1 MFAYNRNNVIWCWY
15 NGENKHLVIHKYNVY
30 RSPNV
35 GLFVRTNDQTLL
47 LPFGFA
53 ESKTKKLK
61 EYLAVENIIH
71 ASVAGTRL
79 IGPMTVMNNNGIL
92 LPSTVS
98 DEEIRILKKTGLNVE
113 RLKSKFTAVG
123 NLISANDKGAIVS
136 SLFKGEVDQHIN
148 DILGVP
154 FQTMSIGGF
163 VQVGSMVVATNAGA
177 IVHPKANDA
186 EIHRISEILQVVAE
200 PATVN
205 GGSPFLSSGIIANF
219 SSVIV
224 GNLTTGPEL
233 IMISR
238 ALKV

>member
-1 MFAYNRNNVIWCWY
+1 M
-15 NGENKHLVIHKYNVY
+15 
-30 RSPNV
+30 
-35 GLFVRTNDQTLL
+35 GLFTRTNDNTLL

-53 ESKTKKLK
+53 ETKTKKLK
-61 EYLAVENIIH
+61 EYLDVEKIIH
-71 ASVAGTRL
+71 VSVAGTRL

-98 DEEIRILKKTGLNVE
+98 DEEIKILRQTGLNVE
-113 RLKSKFTAVG
+113 KLKSKFTAIG

-136 SLFKGEVDQHIN
+136 NIFNGEVNQ
-148 DILGVP
+148 DIKDTLGVP
-154 FQTMSIGGF
+154 TQTMSIGGF
-163 VQVGSMVVATNAGA
+163 VQIGSMVVATNAGA

-186 EIHRISEILQVVAE
+186 ETSRISEILQVEAE

-205 GGSPFLSSGIIANF
+205 GGSPFVSSGIIANF

>member
-1 MFAYNRNNVIWCWY
+1 M
-15 NGENKHLVIHKYNVY
+15 
-30 RSPNV
+30 
-35 GLFVRTNDQTLL
+35 GLFLRTNNDTLL

-53 ESKTKKLK
+53 ETKAKKLK
-61 EYLAVENIIH
+61 EYLDVEKIIH
-71 ASVAGTRL
+71 VSIAGTRL

-98 DEEIRILKKTGLNVE
+98 DDEIRILKQTGLNVD
-113 RLKSKFTAVG
+113 RLKSKFTAIG
-123 NLISANDKGAIVS
+123 NLISANDKGAVVS
-136 SLFKGEVDQHIN
+136 NLFRGEAEQNIK

-154 FQTMSIGGF
+154 LQTFSIGGY
-163 VQVGSMVVATNAGA
+163 VQVGSMIVATNAGA
-177 IVHPKANDA
+177 IVHPIANDS
-186 EIHRISEILQVVAE
+186 EISTISEILQVEAE

-219 SSVIV
+219 TSVIV

>member
-1 MFAYNRNNVIWCWY
+1 M
-15 NGENKHLVIHKYNVY
+15 
-30 RSPNV
+30 
-35 GLFVRTNDQTLL
+35 GLFLRTNNDTLL

-53 ESKTKKLK
+53 ETKAKKLK
-61 EYLAVENIIH
+61 EYLDVEKIIH
-71 ASVAGTRL
+71 VSIAGTRL
-79 IGPMTVMNNNGIL
+79 MGPMTVMNNNGIL

-98 DEEIRILKKTGLNVE
+98 DDEIRILKQTGLNVD
-113 RLKSKFTAVG
+113 RLKSKFTAIG
-123 NLISANDKGAIVS
+123 NLISANDKGAVVS
-136 SLFKGEVDQHIN
+136 NLFKGEADQNIK

-154 FQTMSIGGF
+154 IHTFSIGGY
-163 VQVGSMVVATNAGA
+163 VQVGSMIVATNAGA
-177 IVHPKANDA
+177 IVHPIANDW
-186 EIHRISEILQVVAE
+186 EISRISEILQVEAE

-205 GGSPFLSSGIIANF
+205 GGSPFLSSGILANF

>member
-1 MFAYNRNNVIWCWY
+1 M
-15 NGENKHLVIHKYNVY
+15 IHKYDVY

-35 GLFVRTNDQTLL
+35 GLFVRTNNDTLL

-53 ESKTKKLK
+53 ETKAKKLK
-61 EYLAVENIIH
+61 EYLDVEKIIH
-71 ASVAGTRL
+71 VSIAGTRL

-98 DEEIRILKKTGLNVE
+98 DDEIRILKQTGLNVD
-113 RLKSKFTAVG
+113 RLKSKFTAIG
-123 NLISANDKGAIVS
+123 NLISANDKGAVVS
-136 SLFKGEVDQHIN
+136 NLFKGEADQNIK

-154 FQTMSIGGF
+154 LQTFSIGGY
-163 VQVGSMVVATNAGA
+163 VQVGSMIVATNAGA
-177 IVHPKANDA
+177 IVHPIAKDS
-186 EIHRISEILQVVAE
+186 EISRISEILQVEAE

>member
-1 MFAYNRNNVIWCWY
+1 M
-15 NGENKHLVIHKYNVY
+15 IHKYDVY
-30 RSPNV
+30 RSPNL
-35 GLFVRTNDQTLL
+35 GLFLRTNNDILL

-53 ESKTKKLK
+53 ETKAKKLK
-61 EYLAVENIIH
+61 EYLDVEKIIH
-71 ASVAGTRL
+71 VSIAGTRL

-92 LPSTVS
+92 LPYTVS
-98 DEEIRILKKTGLNVE
+98 DDEIRILKQTGLNVD
-113 RLKSKFTAVG
+113 RLKSKFTAIG
-123 NLISANDKGAIVS
+123 NLISANDKGALVS
-136 SLFKGEVDQHIN
+136 NLFKGEVDQNIK

-154 FQTMSIGGF
+154 LQTFSIGGY
-163 VQVGSMVVATNAGA
+163 VQVGSMIVATNAGA
-177 IVHPKANDA
+177 IVHPIANDS
-186 EIHRISEILQVVAE
+186 EISRISETLQVEAE

-238 ALKV
+238 ALKI

>member
-1 MFAYNRNNVIWCWY
+1 M
-15 NGENKHLVIHKYNVY
+15 IHKYDVY

-35 GLFVRTNDQTLL
+35 GLFVRTNNDTLL

-53 ESKTKKLK
+53 ETKAKKLI
-61 EYLAVENIIH
+61 EYLDVEKIIH
-71 ASVAGTRL
+71 VSIAGTRL

-92 LPSTVS
+92 LPYTVS
-98 DEEIRILKKTGLNVE
+98 DDEIRILKQTGLNVD

-123 NLISANDKGAIVS
+123 NLISANDKGALVS
-136 SLFKGEVDQHIN
+136 NLFKGEADQNIK

-154 FQTMSIGGF
+154 LQTFSIGGY
-163 VQVGSMVVATNAGA
+163 VQVGSMIVATNAGA
-177 IVHPKANDA
+177 IVHPMANDS
-186 EIHRISEILQVVAE
+186 EISRISEILQVEAE

>member
-1 MFAYNRNNVIWCWY
+1 M
-15 NGENKHLVIHKYNVY
+15 IHKYDVY

-35 GLFVRTNDQTLL
+35 GLFSRTNNDTLL

-53 ESKTKKLK
+53 ETKAKKLK
-61 EYLAVENIIH
+61 EYLDVEKIIH
-71 ASVAGTRL
+71 VSIAGTRL

-92 LPSTVS
+92 LPYTVS
-98 DEEIRILKKTGLNVE
+98 DDEIRILKQTGLNVD

-123 NLISANDKGAIVS
+123 NLISANDKGALVS
-136 SLFKGEVDQHIN
+136 NLFKGEADQNIK

-154 FQTMSIGGF
+154 LQTFSIGGY
-163 VQVGSMVVATNAGA
+163 VQVGSMIVATNAGA
-177 IVHPKANDA
+177 IVHPLANDS
-186 EIHRISEILQVVAE
+186 EISRISEILQVEAE

>member
-1 MFAYNRNNVIWCWY
+1 M
-15 NGENKHLVIHKYNVY
+15 
-30 RSPNV
+30 
-35 GLFVRTNDQTLL
+35 GLFLRTNNDTLL

-53 ESKTKKLK
+53 ETKAKKLK
-61 EYLAVENIIH
+61 EYLDIEKIVHVSI
-71 ASVAGTRL
+71 AGTRL

-92 LPSTVS
+92 LPYTVS
-98 DEEIRILKKTGLNVE
+98 DDEIRNLKQTGLNVD
-113 RLKSKFTAVG
+113 RLKSKFTAIG
-123 NLISANDKGAIVS
+123 NLISANDKGALVS
-136 SLFKGEVDQHIN
+136 NLFKGEADQNIK

-154 FQTMSIGGF
+154 IQTFSIGGY
-163 VQVGSMVVATNAGA
+163 VQVGSMIVATNAGA
-177 IVHPKANDA
+177 IVHPIANDS
-186 EIHRISEILQVVAE
+186 EISRISEILQVEAE

>member
-1 MFAYNRNNVIWCWY
+1 M
-15 NGENKHLVIHKYNVY
+15 
-30 RSPNV
+30 
-35 GLFVRTNDQTLL
+35 GLFTRTNDYTLL

-53 ESKTKKLK
+53 DTKTKKLK
-61 EYLAVENIIH
+61 EYLDVEKIIH
-71 ASVAGTRL
+71 VSVAGTRL
-79 IGPMTVMNNNGIL
+79 MGPMTVMNNNGVL

-98 DEEIRILKKTGLNVE
+98 DEEIQILKQTGLNVE
-113 RLKSKFTAVG
+113 RLKSKFTAIG

-136 SLFKGEVDQHIN
+136 SLFKGEVDQ
-148 DILGVP
+148 DIRDTLGVP
-154 FQTMSIGGF
+154 LETMSIGGF

-177 IVHPKANDA
+177 IVHPKANDS
-186 EIHRISEILQVVAE
+186 EISRISEILQVEAE

>member
-1 MFAYNRNNVIWCWY
+1 M
-15 NGENKHLVIHKYNVY
+15 VIHKYDVY

-35 GLFVRTNDQTLL
+35 GLFLRTNNDTLL

-53 ESKTKKLK
+53 ETKAKKLK
-61 EYLAVENIIH
+61 EYLDVEKIIH
-71 ASVAGTRL
+71 VSIAGTRL

-98 DEEIRILKKTGLNVE
+98 DDEIRILKQTGLNVD
-113 RLKSKFTAVG
+113 RLKSKFTAIG
-123 NLISANDKGAIVS
+123 NLISANDKGAVVS
-136 SLFKGEVDQHIN
+136 NLFRGEAEQNIK

-154 FQTMSIGGF
+154 LQTFSIGGY
-163 VQVGSMVVATNAGA
+163 VQVGSMIVATNAGA
-177 IVHPKANDA
+177 IVHPIANDS
-186 EIHRISEILQVVAE
+186 EISTISEILQVEAE

-233 IMISR
+233 IMITR
-238 ALKV
+238 ALKI

>member
-1 MFAYNRNNVIWCWY
+1 M
-15 NGENKHLVIHKYNVY
+15 VIHKYDVY

-35 GLFVRTNDQTLL
+35 GLFVRTNNDTLL

-53 ESKTKKLK
+53 ETKAKKLK
-61 EYLAVENIIH
+61 EYLDIEKIIH
-71 ASVAGTRL
+71 VSIAGTRL

-92 LPSTVS
+92 LPYTVS
-98 DEEIRILKKTGLNVE
+98 DDEIRILKQTGLNVD
-113 RLKSKFTAVG
+113 RLKSKFTAIG
-123 NLISANDKGAIVS
+123 NLISANDKGAVVS
-136 SLFKGEVDQHIN
+136 NLFKGEADQNIK

-154 FQTMSIGGF
+154 IQTFSIGGY
-163 VQVGSMVVATNAGA
+163 VQVGSMIVATNAGA
-177 IVHPKANDA
+177 IVHPLANDS
-186 EIHRISEILQVVAE
+186 EISRISEILQVEAE

-205 GGSPFLSSGIIANF
+205 GGSPFLSSGILANF

>member
-1 MFAYNRNNVIWCWY
+1 
-15 NGENKHLVIHKYNVY
+15 VIHKYDVY

-35 GLFVRTNDQTLL
+35 GLFVRTNNDTLL

-53 ESKTKKLK
+53 ETKAKKLK
-61 EYLAVENIIH
+61 EYLDVEKIIH
-71 ASVAGTRL
+71 VSIAGTRL
-79 IGPMTVMNNNGIL
+79 MGPMTVMNNNGIL

-98 DEEIRILKKTGLNVE
+98 DDEIRILKQTGLNVD
-113 RLKSKFTAVG
+113 RLKSKFTAIG
-123 NLISANDKGAIVS
+123 NLISANDKGAVVS
-136 SLFKGEVDQHIN
+136 NLFKGEADQNIK

-154 FQTMSIGGF
+154 IQTFSIGGY
-163 VQVGSMVVATNAGA
+163 VQVGSMIVATNAGA
-177 IVHPKANDA
+177 IVHPIANDW
-186 EIHRISEILQVVAE
+186 EISTISEILQVEAE

-205 GGSPFLSSGIIANF
+205 GGSPFLSSGILANF

>member
-1 MFAYNRNNVIWCWY
+1 
-15 NGENKHLVIHKYNVY
+15 VIHKYDVY

-35 GLFVRTNDQTLL
+35 GLFVRTNNDTLL

-53 ESKTKKLK
+53 ETKAKKLK
-61 EYLAVENIIH
+61 EYLDVEKIIH
-71 ASVAGTRL
+71 VSIAGTRL
-79 IGPMTVMNNNGIL
+79 MGPMTVMNNNGIL
-92 LPSTVS
+92 LPYTVS
-98 DEEIRILKKTGLNVE
+98 DDEIRILKQTGLNVD

-123 NLISANDKGAIVS
+123 NLISANDKGALVS
-136 SLFKGEVDQHIN
+136 NLFKGEADQNIK

-154 FQTMSIGGF
+154 LQTFSIGGY
-163 VQVGSMVVATNAGA
+163 VQVGSMIVTTNAGA
-177 IVHPKANDA
+177 IVHPIANDW
-186 EIHRISEILQVVAE
+186 EISRISEILQVEAE

>member
-1 MFAYNRNNVIWCWY
+1 M
-15 NGENKHLVIHKYNVY
+15 
-30 RSPNV
+30 
-35 GLFVRTNDQTLL
+35 GLFTRTNDNTLL

-53 ESKTKKLK
+53 DTKTNKLK
-61 EYLAVENIIH
+61 EYLDVEKIIYV
-71 ASVAGTRL
+71 SVAGTRL
-79 IGPMTVMNNNGIL
+79 MGPMTVMNNNGIL

-98 DEEIRILKKTGLNVE
+98 DEEIQILKQTGLNVE
-113 RLKSKFTAVG
+113 RLKSKFTAIG

-136 SLFKGEVDQHIN
+136 NLFKGEVDQ
-148 DILGVP
+148 DIKDTLGVP
-154 FQTMSIGGF
+154 IQAMSIGGF

-186 EIHRISEILQVVAE
+186 EISRISEILQVEAE

>member
-1 MFAYNRNNVIWCWY
+1 M
-15 NGENKHLVIHKYNVY
+15 
-30 RSPNV
+30 
-35 GLFVRTNDQTLL
+35 GLFTRTNDNTLL

-53 ESKTKKLK
+53 DTKTNKLK
-61 EYLAVENIIH
+61 EYLDVEKIIH
-71 ASVAGTRL
+71 VSVAGTRL

-98 DEEIRILKKTGLNVE
+98 DEEIQILKQTGLNVE
-113 RLKSKFTAVG
+113 RLKSKFTAIG

-136 SLFKGEVDQHIN
+136 NLFKGEVDQ
-148 DILGVP
+148 DIKDTLGVP
-154 FQTMSIGGF
+154 IQTMSIGGF
-163 VQVGSMVVATNAGA
+163 VQAGSMVVATNAGA
-177 IVHPKANDA
+177 IVHPKANDT
-186 EIHRISEILQVVAE
+186 EINRISEILQVEAE

>member
-1 MFAYNRNNVIWCWY
+1 M
-15 NGENKHLVIHKYNVY
+15 
-30 RSPNV
+30 
-35 GLFVRTNDQTLL
+35 GLFTRTNDNTLL

-53 ESKTKKLK
+53 ETKTNKLK
-61 EYLAVENIIH
+61 EYLDVEKIIH
-71 ASVAGTRL
+71 VSVAGTRL
-79 IGPMTVMNNNGIL
+79 MGPMTVMNNNGIL

-98 DEEIRILKKTGLNVE
+98 DEEIQILKQTGLNVE
-113 RLKSKFTAVG
+113 RLKSKFTAIG

-136 SLFKGEVDQHIN
+136 NLFKGEVNQ
-148 DILGVP
+148 DIKDTLGVP
-154 FQTMSIGGF
+154 IQTMSIGGF

-186 EIHRISEILQVVAE
+186 EISRISEILQVEAE

-205 GGSPFLSSGIIANF
+205 GGSPYLSSGLIANF

>member
-1 MFAYNRNNVIWCWY
+1 M
-15 NGENKHLVIHKYNVY
+15 IHKYDVY

-35 GLFVRTNDQTLL
+35 GLFLRTNNDTLL

-53 ESKTKKLK
+53 ETKAKKLK
-61 EYLAVENIIH
+61 EYLDVEKIIH
-71 ASVAGTRL
+71 VSIAGTRL

-98 DEEIRILKKTGLNVE
+98 DDEIRILKQTGLNVD
-113 RLKSKFTAVG
+113 RLKSKFTAIG

-136 SLFKGEVDQHIN
+136 NLFRGEAEQNIK

-154 FQTMSIGGF
+154 LQTFSIGGY
-163 VQVGSMVVATNAGA
+163 VQVGSMIVATNAGA
-177 IVHPKANDA
+177 IVHPIANDL
-186 EIHRISEILQVVAE
+186 EISRISEILQVEAE

>member
-1 MFAYNRNNVIWCWY
+1 M
-15 NGENKHLVIHKYNVY
+15 
-30 RSPNV
+30 
-35 GLFVRTNDQTLL
+35 GLFTRTNDNTLL

-53 ESKTKKLK
+53 ETKTNKLK
-61 EYLAVENIIH
+61 EYLDVEKIIH
-71 ASVAGTRL
+71 VSVAGTRL
-79 IGPMTVMNNNGIL
+79 MGPMTVMNNNGIL

-98 DEEIRILKKTGLNVE
+98 DEEIQILKQTGLNVE
-113 RLKSKFTAVG
+113 RLKSKFTAIG

-136 SLFKGEVDQHIN
+136 NLFKGEVNQ
-148 DILGVP
+148 DIKDTLGVP
-154 FQTMSIGGF
+154 IQTMSIGGF

-186 EIHRISEILQVVAE
+186 EISRISEILQVEAE

-205 GGSPFLSSGIIANF
+205 GGSPYLSSGIIANF

>member
-1 MFAYNRNNVIWCWY
+1 M
-15 NGENKHLVIHKYNVY
+15 VIHKYDVY
-30 RSPNV
+30 RSPNL
-35 GLFVRTNDQTLL
+35 GLFLRTNNDILL

-53 ESKTKKLK
+53 ETKAKKLK
-61 EYLAVENIIH
+61 EYLDVEKIIH
-71 ASVAGTRL
+71 VSIAGTRL

-98 DEEIRILKKTGLNVE
+98 DDEIRILKQTGLNVE
-113 RLKSKFTAVG
+113 RLNSKFTAIG
-123 NLISANDKGAIVS
+123 NLISANDKGAVVS
-136 SLFKGEVDQHIN
+136 NLFKGEVDQNIK

-154 FQTMSIGGF
+154 LQTFSIGGY
-163 VQVGSMVVATNAGA
+163 VQVGSMIVATNAGA
-177 IVHPKANDA
+177 IVHPIASDS
-186 EIHRISEILQVVAE
+186 EISTISEILQVEAE

-238 ALKV
+238 GLKV

>member
-1 MFAYNRNNVIWCWY
+1 M
-15 NGENKHLVIHKYNVY
+15 IHKYDVY

-35 GLFVRTNDQTLL
+35 GLFVRTNNDTLL

-53 ESKTKKLK
+53 ETKAKKLK
-61 EYLAVENIIH
+61 EYLDAEKIIH
-71 ASVAGTRL
+71 VSIAGTRL

-92 LPSTVS
+92 LPYTVS
-98 DEEIRILKKTGLNVE
+98 DDEIRILKQTGLNVD
-113 RLKSKFTAVG
+113 RLKSKFTAIG
-123 NLISANDKGAIVS
+123 NLISANDKGAVVS
-136 SLFKGEVDQHIN
+136 NLFKGEADQNIK

-154 FQTMSIGGF
+154 IQTFSIGGY
-163 VQVGSMVVATNAGA
+163 VQVGSMIVATNAGA
-177 IVHPKANDA
+177 IVHPIANDS
-186 EIHRISEILQVVAE
+186 EISRISEILQVEAE
-200 PATVN
+200 AATVN

>member
-1 MFAYNRNNVIWCWY
+1 M
-15 NGENKHLVIHKYNVY
+15 IHKYDVY

-35 GLFVRTNDQTLL
+35 GLFTRTNDKTLL

-53 ESKTKKLK
+53 ETKTKRLK
-61 EYLAVENIIH
+61 EYLDVEEIIYV
-71 ASVAGTRL
+71 SIAGTRL
-79 IGPMTVMNNNGIL
+79 MGPMTVMNNNGIL

-98 DEEIRILKKTGLNVE
+98 DEEIQILKQTGLNVE
-113 RLKSKFTAVG
+113 RLKSKFTAIG

-136 SLFKGEVDQHIN
+136 NLFSEEVDE
-148 DILGVP
+148 DIKDTLGVP
-154 FQTMSIGGF
+154 IQRMSIAGY

-177 IVHPKANDA
+177 IVHPNANDA
-186 EIHRISEILQVVAE
+186 EINRISETLQIEAE

-205 GGSPFLSSGIIANF
+205 GGSPFLASGIIANF

-224 GNLTTGPEL
+224 GGLTTGPEL

>member
-1 MFAYNRNNVIWCWY
+1 
-15 NGENKHLVIHKYNVY
+15 
-30 RSPNV
+30 V
-35 GLFVRTNDQTLL
+35 GLFTRTNDNTLL

-53 ESKTKKLK
+53 ETKTNKLK
-61 EYLAVENIIH
+61 EYLDVEKIIH
-71 ASVAGTRL
+71 VSVAGTRL
-79 IGPMTVMNNNGIL
+79 MGPMTVMNNNGIL

-98 DEEIRILKKTGLNVE
+98 DEEIQILKQTGLNVE
-113 RLKSKFTAVG
+113 RLKSKFTAIG

-136 SLFKGEVDQHIN
+136 NLFKGEVNQ
-148 DILGVP
+148 DIKDTLGVP
-154 FQTMSIGGF
+154 IQTMSIGGF
-163 VQVGSMVVATNAGA
+163 IQVGSMVVATNAGA

-186 EIHRISEILQVVAE
+186 EISRISEILQVEAE

-205 GGSPFLSSGIIANF
+205 GGSPYLSSGIIANF

>member
-1 MFAYNRNNVIWCWY
+1 
-15 NGENKHLVIHKYNVY
+15 VIHKYDVY

-35 GLFVRTNDQTLL
+35 GLFLRTNNDTLL

-53 ESKTKKLK
+53 ETKAKKLK
-61 EYLAVENIIH
+61 EYLDVEKIIH
-71 ASVAGTRL
+71 VSIAGTRL

-98 DEEIRILKKTGLNVE
+98 DDEIRILKQTGLNVD
-113 RLKSKFTAVG
+113 RLKSKLTAIG

-136 SLFKGEVDQHIN
+136 NLFRGEAEQNIK

-154 FQTMSIGGF
+154 LQTFSIGGY
-163 VQVGSMVVATNAGA
+163 VQVGSMIVATNAGA
-177 IVHPKANDA
+177 IVHPIANDS
-186 EIHRISEILQVVAE
+186 EISRISEILQVEAE

>member
-1 MFAYNRNNVIWCWY
+1 M
-15 NGENKHLVIHKYNVY
+15 IHKYDVY

-35 GLFVRTNDQTLL
+35 GLFSRTNNDTLL

-53 ESKTKKLK
+53 ETKAKKLK
-61 EYLAVENIIH
+61 EYLDVEKIIH
-71 ASVAGTRL
+71 VSIAGTRL

-92 LPSTVS
+92 LPYTVS
-98 DEEIRILKKTGLNVE
+98 DDEIRILKQTGLNVD
-113 RLKSKFTAVG
+113 RLKSKFTAIG
-123 NLISANDKGAIVS
+123 NLISANDKGALVS
-136 SLFKGEVDQHIN
+136 NLFKGEADQNIK

-154 FQTMSIGGF
+154 LQTFSIGGY
-163 VQVGSMVVATNAGA
+163 VQVGSMIVATNAGA
-177 IVHPKANDA
+177 IVHPLANDS
-186 EIHRISEILQVVAE
+186 EISRISEILQVEAE

>member
-1 MFAYNRNNVIWCWY
+1 M
-15 NGENKHLVIHKYNVY
+15 IHKYDVY

-35 GLFVRTNDQTLL
+35 GLFVRTNNDTLL

-53 ESKTKKLK
+53 ETKAKKLI
-61 EYLAVENIIH
+61 EYLDVEKIIH
-71 ASVAGTRL
+71 VSIAGTRL
-79 IGPMTVMNNNGIL
+79 MGPMTVMNNNGIL
-92 LPSTVS
+92 LPYTVS
-98 DEEIRILKKTGLNVE
+98 DDEIRILKQTGLNVD
-113 RLKSKFTAVG
+113 RLKSKFTAIG
-123 NLISANDKGAIVS
+123 NLISANDKGALVS
-136 SLFKGEVDQHIN
+136 NLFKGEADQNIK

-154 FQTMSIGGF
+154 LQTFSIGGY
-163 VQVGSMVVATNAGA
+163 VQVGSMIVATNAGA
-177 IVHPKANDA
+177 IVHPMANDS
-186 EIHRISEILQVVAE
+186 EISRISEILQVEAE

-205 GGSPFLSSGIIANF
+205 GGSPFLSSGILANF

>member
-1 MFAYNRNNVIWCWY
+1 VIY
-15 NGENKHLVIHKYNVY
+15 KYDVY

-35 GLFVRTNDQTLL
+35 GLFVRTNNDTLL

-53 ESKTKKLK
+53 ETKAKKLK
-61 EYLAVENIIH
+61 EYLYVEKIIH
-71 ASVAGTRL
+71 VSIAGTRL

-92 LPSTVS
+92 LPYTVS
-98 DEEIRILKKTGLNVE
+98 DDEIRILKQTGLNVD
-113 RLKSKFTAVG
+113 RVKSKFTAIG
-123 NLISANDKGAIVS
+123 NLISANDKGAVVS
-136 SLFKGEVDQHIN
+136 NLFKGEADQNIK

-154 FQTMSIGGF
+154 IQTFSIGGY
-163 VQVGSMVVATNAGA
+163 VQVGSMIVTTNAGA
-177 IVHPKANDA
+177 IVHPIANDW
-186 EIHRISEILQVVAE
+186 EISRISEILQVEAE

-205 GGSPFLSSGIIANF
+205 GGSPFLSSGILANF

>member
-1 MFAYNRNNVIWCWY
+1 M
-15 NGENKHLVIHKYNVY
+15 
-30 RSPNV
+30 
-35 GLFVRTNDQTLL
+35 GLFTRTNDNTLL

-53 ESKTKKLK
+53 DTKTKKLK
-61 EYLAVENIIH
+61 EYLDVEKIIH
-71 ASVAGTRL
+71 VSVAGTRL
-79 IGPMTVMNNNGIL
+79 MGPMSVMNNNGIL

-98 DEEIRILKKTGLNVE
+98 DEEIQILKQTGLNVE
-113 RLKSKFTAVG
+113 RLKSKFTAIG

-136 SLFKGEVDQHIN
+136 NLFKGEVDQ
-148 DILGVP
+148 DIKDTLGVP
-154 FQTMSIGGF
+154 IQTMSIGGF

-186 EIHRISEILQVVAE
+186 EISRISEILQVEAE

-205 GGSPFLSSGIIANF
+205 GGSPFLSSAIIANF

-224 GNLTTGPEL
+224 GSLTTGPEL

>member
-1 MFAYNRNNVIWCWY
+1 MIY
-15 NGENKHLVIHKYNVY
+15 KYDVY

-35 GLFVRTNDQTLL
+35 GLFVRTNNDTLL

-53 ESKTKKLK
+53 ETKAKKLK
-61 EYLAVENIIH
+61 EYLYVEKIIH
-71 ASVAGTRL
+71 VSIAGTRL

-92 LPSTVS
+92 LPYTVS
-98 DEEIRILKKTGLNVE
+98 DDEIRILKQTGLNVD
-113 RLKSKFTAVG
+113 RVKSKFTAIG
-123 NLISANDKGAIVS
+123 NLISANDKGAVVS
-136 SLFKGEVDQHIN
+136 NLFKGEADQNIK

-154 FQTMSIGGF
+154 LQTFSIGGY
-163 VQVGSMVVATNAGA
+163 VQVGSRIVATNAGA
-177 IVHPKANDA
+177 IVHPIANDS
-186 EIHRISEILQVVAE
+186 EISRISEILQVEAE

-205 GGSPFLSSGIIANF
+205 GGSPFLSSGILANF

>member
-1 MFAYNRNNVIWCWY
+1 M
-15 NGENKHLVIHKYNVY
+15 IHKYDVY

-35 GLFVRTNDQTLL
+35 GLFVRTNNDTLL

-53 ESKTKKLK
+53 ETKAKKLK
-61 EYLAVENIIH
+61 EYLDVEKIIH
-71 ASVAGTRL
+71 VSIAGTRL

-98 DEEIRILKKTGLNVE
+98 DDEIRILKQTGLNVE
-113 RLKSKFTAVG
+113 RLKSKFTAIG
-123 NLISANDKGAIVS
+123 NLISANDKGAVVS
-136 SLFKGEVDQHIN
+136 KLFKGEVDQNIK

-154 FQTMSIGGF
+154 LQTLSIGGYI
-163 VQVGSMVVATNAGA
+163 QVGSMIVATNAGA
-177 IVHPKANDA
+177 IVHPIANDS
-186 EIHRISEILQVVAE
+186 EISRISEILQVEAE

-205 GGSPFLSSGIIANF
+205 GGSPFLSSGILANF

-238 ALKV
+238 GLKV

>member
-1 MFAYNRNNVIWCWY
+1 M
-15 NGENKHLVIHKYNVY
+15 VIHKYDVY

-35 GLFVRTNDQTLL
+35 GLFTRTNDKTLL

-53 ESKTKKLK
+53 DTKTKKLK
-61 EYLAVENIIH
+61 EYLDVKEIIH
-71 ASVAGTRL
+71 VSIAGTRL

-98 DEEIRILKKTGLNVE
+98 DDEMQILKQTGLNVE
-113 RLKSKFTAVG
+113 RLNSKFTAIG

-136 SLFKGEVDQHIN
+136 NLFGEEVDEHIE
-148 DILGVP
+148 DTLGVP
-154 FQTMSIGGF
+154 IQKMSIGGF

-177 IVHPKANDA
+177 IVHPNANDA
-186 EIHRISEILQVVAE
+186 EINKISEILQIEAE

-205 GGSPFLSSGIIANF
+205 GGSPFLSSGLIANF

>member
-1 MFAYNRNNVIWCWY
+1 M
-15 NGENKHLVIHKYNVY
+15 
-30 RSPNV
+30 
-35 GLFVRTNDQTLL
+35 GLFTRANDNTLL

-53 ESKTKKLK
+53 ETKTNKLK
-61 EYLAVENIIH
+61 EYLDVEKIIH
-71 ASVAGTRL
+71 VSVAGTRL

-98 DEEIRILKKTGLNVE
+98 DEEIQILKQTGLNVE
-113 RLKSKFTAVG
+113 RLKSKFTAIG

-136 SLFKGEVDQHIN
+136 NLFKGEVDQ
-148 DILGVP
+148 DIKDTLGVP
-154 FQTMSIGGF
+154 IQTMSIGGF
-163 VQVGSMVVATNAGA
+163 VQVGSMVVTTNAGA

-186 EIHRISEILQVVAE
+186 EISRISDILQVEAE

-224 GNLTTGPEL
+224 GDLTTGPEL

>member
-1 MFAYNRNNVIWCWY
+1 
-15 NGENKHLVIHKYNVY
+15 
-30 RSPNV
+30 
-35 GLFVRTNDQTLL
+35 LFTRTNDNTLL

-53 ESKTKKLK
+53 ETKTNKLK
-61 EYLAVENIIH
+61 EYLDVEKIIH
-71 ASVAGTRL
+71 VSVAGTRL
-79 IGPMTVMNNNGIL
+79 MGPMTVMNNNGIL

-98 DEEIRILKKTGLNVE
+98 DEEIQILKQTGLNVE
-113 RLKSKFTAVG
+113 RLKSKFTAIG

-136 SLFKGEVDQHIN
+136 NLFKGEVNQ
-148 DILGVP
+148 DIKDTLGVP
-154 FQTMSIGGF
+154 IQTMSIGGF

-186 EIHRISEILQVVAE
+186 EISKISEILQVEAE

-205 GGSPFLSSGIIANF
+205 GGSPYLSSGIIANF

>member
-1 MFAYNRNNVIWCWY
+1 M
-15 NGENKHLVIHKYNVY
+15 VIHKYDVY
-30 RSPNV
+30 RNPNV
-35 GLFVRTNDQTLL
+35 GLFLRTNNDTLL

-53 ESKTKKLK
+53 ETKAKKLK
-61 EYLAVENIIH
+61 EYLDVEKIIH
-71 ASVAGTRL
+71 VSIAGTRL

-98 DEEIRILKKTGLNVE
+98 DDEIRILKQTGLNVD
-113 RLKSKFTAVG
+113 RLKSKFTAIG

-136 SLFKGEVDQHIN
+136 NLFRGEAEQNIK

-154 FQTMSIGGF
+154 LQTFSIGGY
-163 VQVGSMVVATNAGA
+163 VQVGSMIVATNAGA
-177 IVHPKANDA
+177 IVHPIANDS
-186 EIHRISEILQVVAE
+186 EISTISEILQVEAE